1 MQALV
6 HAASV
11 SVGLYVENNHIK
23 SMKILERVGEKTEP
37 CVAGTAHTNKM
48 LLSNWLRGFL

>member
-23 SMKILERVGEKTEP
+23 SMKILTRVGRGPYIPTP
-37 CVAGTAHTNKM
+37 CKEAMDN
-48 LLSNWLRGFL
+48 